1 MKYNKL
7 VRDGIPAHIRKKG
20 GVPVFHTAGNDEYW
34 QKLKEKVIEEF
45 EEFKKDES
53 IEEFADLVEVIEAI
67 IDHKNFD
74 RDEIEKIRN
83 EKAEERGRF
92 KKKVIL
98 DES

>member
-7 VRDGIPAHIRKKG
+7 VRDGIPAYIRKKG

-34 QKLKEKVIEEF
+34 QKLKEKLIEEF
-45 EEFKKDES
+45 EEFKEDES
-53 IEEFADLVEVIEAI
+53 IEEFADLIEVIEAI
-67 IDHKNFD
+67 ADHKNFD

-83 EKAEERGRF
+83 EKAEEKGRF
-92 KKKVIL
+92 KEKVIL